1 MLFAAT
7 GGMVLM
13 EVVMVNKATHKFTQQ
28 NQNILEFLLSSVLG
42 ALIALQISG
51 FGNTTRVLNSSSHVV
66 TM

>member
-13 EVVMVNKATHKFTQQ
+13 EVVMVNKATRKFTQQ
-28 NQNILEFLLSSVLG
+28 MLILEFVLSSVLG
-42 ALIALQISG
+42 ALIALQISRL
-51 FGNTTRVLNSSSHVV
+51 GNTTRVLNSSSHVV

>member
-7 GGMVLM
+7 GGMALM

-28 NQNILEFLLSSVLG
+28 MLILEFLLSSVLG

>member
-1 MLFAAT
+1 
-7 GGMVLM
+7 M

>member
-1 MLFAAT
+1 VLFAAT

-28 NQNILEFLLSSVLG
+28 NLILEFLLSSVLG

>member
-1 MLFAAT
+1 
-7 GGMVLM
+7 M

-28 NQNILEFLLSSVLG
+28 MLILEFLLRSVLG

-51 FGNTTRVLNSSSHVV
+51 FGNTTRLLNSSSHVV

>member
-1 MLFAAT
+1 
-7 GGMVLM
+7 M

-28 NQNILEFLLSSVLG
+28 NLILEFLLSSVLG